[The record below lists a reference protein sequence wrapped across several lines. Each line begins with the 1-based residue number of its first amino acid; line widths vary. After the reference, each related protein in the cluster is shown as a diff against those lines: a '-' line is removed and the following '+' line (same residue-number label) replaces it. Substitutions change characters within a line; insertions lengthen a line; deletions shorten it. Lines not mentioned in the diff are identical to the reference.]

1 MKTLTRFEDI
11 SLIQKLGIEKAQIY
25 FTGLLLLFLYAFYLL
40 QDLFYV
46 NGLNDFDE
54 YFIRAEMWVNGEWNW
69 GGGPDK
75 LLSFIEYIPLHFSQ
89 HDFLSFYRTTNIVL
103 ATLLFL
109 ATFLF
114 ITKKN
119 DLFPSYIVK
128 LCASVL
134 FLTMP
139 FFIFRSL
146 TIDASALLASM
157 LLFFMVSYRNKYM
170 GWLGLLIYLTRPEG
184 IIIILFYF
192 FFLIFDKK
200 HRINIFINF
209 VSFIVLLVAY
219 KFIIA
224 KYVLGTVTITGMP
237 DIDNS
242 TVEYVSNSYG
252 SLIIGALKGVLYI
265 PQYLFLFGMEILQN
279 NILFFFYLVGII
291 VSLFNRKLFFF
302 LLLVGGYAF
311 MYMGLNR
318 FQNPFEFHTAFDIF
332 ADKMEWINKSIEIA
346 NGRNMEFN
354 VYGHTRYRV
363 FFYPAIAV
371 FVISGVLFVLKIFNP
386 GFNKDKTTVS
396 KTYKGKRL
404 KKQAINQKEIST
416 VKKSKWAKVTD
427 FFSIK
432 EYPELANT
440 IVPGITV
447 LFILLNLIAYTGF
460 SKPFRYKNQMK
471 DVYMNDYYKS
481 GFEIRKRMKQGDIVF
496 MPNLCNCNRAFIAE
510 FLIFSGTRY
519 TLIPVCENCNEH
531 LVYGHPE
538 KKSIITAEEIEKIIP
553 SRNVFFDRYAVDYQK
568 TFNDTTVRKIKQLYQ
583 KFDLNM
589 LDSLNIHFV
598 ITPQDLEKPGLTLV
612 KEIGEV
618 KLYENQLSK

>member
-1 MKTLTRFEDI
+1 MKTLTRFENI
-11 SLIQKLGIEKAQIY
+11 PVIQKLGIEKVQIY
-25 FTGLLLLFLYAFYLL
+25 LTGILLIFLYAFYLL

-54 YFIRAEMWVNGEWNW
+54 YFIRTEMWVNGEWNW

-75 LLSFIEYIPLHFSQ
+75 LLSFIEYLPLHLFQ

-103 ATLLFL
+103 STLLFL

-128 LCASVL
+128 LCASLL

-157 LLFFMVSYRNKYM
+157 LLFFMVSYRSKYM

-184 IIIILFYF
+184 IIIILFYL

-200 HRINIFINF
+200 HRINIFIHF
-209 VSFIVLLVAY
+209 VSFIILLVAY
-219 KFIIA
+219 KLIIA
-224 KYVLGTVTITGMP
+224 KFVLGTVTITGMP

-242 TVEYVSNSYG
+242 TVEYVSKSYG
-252 SLIIGALKGVLYI
+252 SLILGALKGVLYI

-279 NILFFFYLVGII
+279 NILFFFYLIGII

-302 LLLVGGYAF
+302 LVLVGGYAF

-318 FQNPFEFHTAFDIF
+318 FQNPFEFHTAFNVF
-332 ADKMEWINKSIEIA
+332 ADKMEWLNKTIEIA

-363 FFYPAIAV
+363 FFYPAISV
-371 FVISGVLFVLKIFNP
+371 FIIAGALFTIKILYKAF
-386 GFNKDKTTVS
+386 KKEKTTVLQVQ
-396 KTYKGKRL
+396 KGKRL
-404 KKQAINQKEIST
+404 KKQATNKEEINKPNTSFW
-416 VKKSKWAKVTD
+416 VKMLD
-427 FFSIK
+427 FFSLN
-432 EYPELANT
+432 ELPERSNIAL
-440 IVPGITV
+440 PGITIIF
-447 LFILLNLIAYTGF
+447 LLLNLIAYAGF

-471 DVYMNDYYKS
+471 DVYMNEYYKS
-481 GFEIRKRMKQGDIVF
+481 GFEIRKRMKQDDIVF
-496 MPNLCNCNRAFIAE
+496 IPNLCNCNRAFIAE

-598 ITPQDLEKPGLTLV
+598 ITPQDLDKQGLRII

-618 KLYENQLSK
+618 KLYENQRLN